1 MKKKLVVGLFVLFL
15 LVMTVMA
22 VKSVGNPAK
31 SGGIGAGGAVGV
43 IEINGAISG
52 GSVDSWMG
60 ATGANSMRIMN
71 IIQQVDKRYD
81 IKVVVVRIDSP
92 GGTSVASQEIAIE
105 LDKLRKNG
113 KKVITSMGDV
123 CASGGYWIACSSDY
137 IVANEGTLTGSIGVI
152 MQISN
157 LEGLY
162 EKIGIREEVIKSGAL
177 KDIGSP
183 TRELTDEERKLLQDI
198 VGDSYDQFIEQV
210 MKGREGKITRD
221 ELLKIADGR
230 IISGRQALDLGLV
243 DSLGNYYDA
252 LDIAAEKGGLGK
264 DYKVEVLNGSSFWNS
279 LFQGVSSN
287 IFNGSSSSV
296 QLKY

>member
-1 MKKKLVVGLFVLFL
+1 MRKKLVVSLFLLFL
-15 LVMTVMA
+15 LVMTILA
-22 VKSVGNPAK
+22 IKSVGNPAG
-31 SGGIGAGGAVGV
+31 SGGIAAGGAVGV
-43 IEINGAISG
+43 IEINGSISG
-52 GSVDSWMG
+52 GNADSWMG

-71 IIQQVDKRYD
+71 IIQQVGKRDD

-105 LDKLRKNG
+105 LDKLRENG
-113 KKVITSMGDV
+113 KTVIASMGDV

-152 MQISN
+152 MQFTN

-162 EKIGIREEVIKSGAL
+162 KKIGISEEVIKSGSL

-183 TRELTDEERKLLQDI
+183 TRELTAEERKLLQDI

-210 MKGREGKITRD
+210 LKGREGKISRD
-221 ELLKIADGR
+221 KLLKIADGR
-230 IISGRQALDLGLV
+230 IISGRQALELGLV

-252 LDIAAEKGGLGK
+252 LDIAAEKGGLGEN
-264 DYKVEVLNGSSFWNS
+264 YKVEVLSGTSFWDS
-279 LFQGVSSN
+279 LFMGVSSN
-287 IFNGSSSSV
+287 ILKGSSSSV